1 MSQNLVS
8 LVLSNEQLAQAEQAV
23 TALEQALAGLV
34 SLSIG
39 ERRRLPKMGQ
49 KSEVFCRQ
57 TLRVLAQNPQVVP
70 PGLALAEAQ
79 ADLLALDQLAP
90 LLDRVQRLA
99 ERGRDTE
106 MALGADVM
114 DVALEGYALL
124 GVSGK
129 QQGLD
134 GLRKELSSRWA
145 RSRSAEPEP
154 AEA

>member
-23 TALEQALAGLV
+23 TTLEQALAGLV

-70 PGLALAEAQ
+70 PGLDLAEAQ

-90 LLDRVQRLA
+90 LLDRLQRLA

-134 GLRKELSSRWA
+134 GLRKQLSSRWA
-145 RSRSAEPEP
+145 RSRSAEAEP

>member
-23 TALEQALAGLV
+23 TTLEQALAGLV

-57 TLRVLAQNPQVVP
+57 TLRVLEQNPQVVP

-134 GLRKELSSRWA
+134 GLRKQLSSRWA
-145 RSRSAEPEP
+145 RSRSAEAEP

>member
-23 TALEQALAGLV
+23 TTLEQALAGLV

-70 PGLALAEAQ
+70 PGLGLAEAQ

-90 LLDRVQRLA
+90 LLDRLQRLA

-134 GLRKELSSRWA
+134 GLRKQLSSRWA
-145 RSRSAEPEP
+145 RSRSAEAEP

>member
-23 TALEQALAGLV
+23 TTLEQALAGLV

-114 DVALEGYALL
+114 DAALEGYALL
-124 GVSGK
+124 KVSGK